1 MASKKKFQ
9 VGDIVKIRQGDM
21 HWVSRMHG
29 VKCEVVGVYSNG
41 NVNIKLLQP
50 VDLRPYEDK
59 TLQPGYT
66 WLDEMPR
73 HFDLVSH
80 ASGCRFES
88 LL

>member
-1 MASKKKFQ
+1 MASKKIFQ
-9 VGDIVKIRQGDM
+9 GVDIVKFRQGDM
-21 HWVSRMHG
+21 HWVTKLHG

-41 NVNIKLLQP
+41 IGKIKHLQP

-66 WLDEMPR
+66 WLDEMPH
-73 HFDLVSH
+73 HFDLVAH
-80 ASGCRFES
+80 ASGCHFES